1 MRDRLTQTTQAD
13 FICRSCSSVQTSPAV
28 TAGRC
33 HKLRQLFLLKKP
45 PRNPWFLQ
53 VVCKNVLMLALPY
66 RCMFS
71 LHIAPWL
78 PLQNVY
84 QTRQAIGS
92 HACLPSEEMGPGEG
106 GGADSQE
113 LEYSGGQKDQRLCE
127 PPCLQYYFPYS
138 PSHGVSTADL
148 ELAST
153 SRARGSTN
161 VT

>member
-1 MRDRLTQTTQAD
+1 MPQVAAAVPSEKTSQEPLIPASGVQKCSDASPSISVDAFPAHCPLIASAECLPDWTS
-13 FICRSCSSVQTSPAV
+13 CR
-28 TAGRC
+28 
-33 HKLRQLFLLKKP
+33 KP
-45 PRNPWFLQ
+45 
-53 VVCKNVLMLALPY
+53 Y
-66 RCMFS
+66 MF
-71 LHIAPWL
+71 
-78 PLQNVY
+78 
-84 QTRQAIGS
+84 
-92 HACLPSEEMGPGEG
+92 PSEEMGPGEG

-127 PPCLQYYFPYS
+127 PPCLQYYFLYS